1 MNEWILLRRRRW
13 VRWENTFRGL
23 LCNWRPPP
31 PWKELYNF
39 VIRIPSNMVLF
50 SHPPTLYFT
59 CAYSAFRS
67 RVATR
72 RSNYVCWSWVT
83 LMYIF
88 NTCVPR
94 QKQTWTFE
102 LGTCECWSRRTWAW
116 PPQSSRWDMHRSR
129 PTHWEQ
135 QDPCDKDKNNKFH
148 KKWPKSIYMFSFHQE
163 VHQIRSTCDKG

>member
-72 RSNYVCWSWVT
+72 RFSMHLMHCLTFYSNYVCWSWVT
-83 LMYIF
+83 LMYFF

-94 QKQTWTFE
+94 AKTNVNFWTRHLWMLVEKDLSLTSSEFSMRHASLSPHS
-102 LGTCECWSRRTWAW
+102 LGTA
-116 PPQSSRWDMHRSR
+116 RSLR
-129 PTHWEQ
+129 
-135 QDPCDKDKNNKFH
+135 
-148 KKWPKSIYMFSFHQE
+148 
-163 VHQIRSTCDKG
+163 